1 MVCGAVSLTQSHSRS
16 GFILS
21 SSDPTQIRLTLCV
34 CVCVLLILFLFSF
47 KREKEHEVEG
57 NLGGVGKEENFDQNI
72 LYEILNKKEEE
83 EEEEESNCA

>member
-21 SSDPTQIRLTLCV
+21 SSYPTQIRLNLRV
-34 CVCVLLILFLFSF
+34 CVSSSDLVF

-57 NLGGVGKEENFDQNI
+57 NLRGAGKEENFDQNI
-72 LYEILNKKEEE
+72 LYEILN
-83 EEEEESNCA
+83 